1 MIIMAKEICRDWD
14 CDLERNENQNIE
26 SDRKSGNNVLMAGIF
41 IVAVVLVVV
50 MFEYGYNLTL

>member
-1 MIIMAKEICRDWD
+1 MAKEICRDWD